1 MDKTPTKSIIYRQD
15 AILWLLEKGQKSE
28 RYKLGEIWELN
39 FEEIREALSKV
50 PEASLLGGYNPF
62 PEYDFNKTCSQSSK
76 IAELIAN
83 MVFNDTDEE
92 ELTRI
97 VAYSINVIEA
107 EKCIRKRDESYF
119 DNDIA
124 QLEKKYG
131 RQNSKKKGEK

>member
-1 MDKTPTKSIIYRQD
+1 MDDVIYRQD
-15 AILWLLEKGQKSE
+15 AISWLLEKGQKSE
-28 RYKLGEIWELN
+28 RYKCGETWELN
-39 FEEIREALSKV
+39 FEEIRETLSKV
-50 PEASLLGGYNPF
+50 PEASPSS
-62 PEYDFNKTCSQSSK
+62 SQSSK

-83 MVFNDTDEE
+83 MVFNDANEE

-107 EKCIRKRDESYF
+107 EKCIRKRDASYF

-131 RQNSKKKGEK
+131 QQNSKKKGET